1 MRSGVIPQELLVVK
15 QILAFVF
22 VIMQSLSIA
31 ENVVLVLVGRLKSR
45 LTSLHIA

>member
-15 QILAFVF
+15 QILAFF
-22 VIMQSLSIA
+22 FIIMQRLSIA
-31 ENVVLVLVGRLKSR
+31 ENVVVVGRLKSR

>member
-1 MRSGVIPQELLVVK
+1 VRSGVIPQELLVVK

-22 VIMQSLSIA
+22 IIMQRLSIA
-31 ENVVLVLVGRLKSR
+31 ENVVVVGRLKSR

>member
-15 QILAFVF
+15 QILAFF
-22 VIMQSLSIA
+22 FIIMQRLSIT
-31 ENVVLVLVGRLKSR
+31 ENVVVVGRLKSR

>member
-22 VIMQSLSIA
+22 IIRQSLSIA
-31 ENVVLVLVGRLKSR
+31 ENVVLVGRLKSR
-45 LTSLHIA
+45 ITSRHIA